1 MPFECFH
8 EDEYSLG
15 GILTCVGC
23 VLPEEIYDAVDHRK
37 ACLMVDDPR
46 VLADQ
51 VDGNCQ
57 YDTEAYYFIRDKVL
71 VKKYYTSTAE
81 HDLIT
86 MVKSCS
92 LAR

>member
-23 VLPEEIYDAVDHRK
+23 VLPEEIYDAVDYRK
-37 ACLMVDDPR
+37 SVPILGSGDVTHANDYFFIK
-46 VLADQ
+46 
-51 VDGNCQ
+51 DG
-57 YDTEAYYFIRDKVL
+57 A
-71 VKKYYTSTAE
+71 VKNHYREGTPE
-81 HDLIT
+81 HDLIM